1 MALLRNTCTDIFGN
15 LISIASRV
23 AKMAYHFLGEDMRGY
38 IDIRF
43 LSNQVRK
50 PRMKPTAAGVTESSA
65 DREAAAAH

>member
-1 MALLRNTCTDIFGN
+1 
-15 LISIASRV
+15 
-23 AKMAYHFLGEDMRGY
+23 MRGY

-50 PRMKPTAAGVTESSA
+50 PRMKPTAACVTELSV